1 MSMNP
6 FERLRLLW
14 QEAGPQG
21 MPMDQHLRTGY
32 LAKWRA
38 ANIDHLADSGVA
50 GAAANVIASLLFAL
64 IVRDDLPTSAV
75 TVWVAAMLL
84 LNTALITH
92 LRRWKSAPTDEHS
105 YARHYRTFTIIYVLL
120 GAFWGSA
127 GTLLPQVND
136 VEHQLFVRMVIVAL
150 AATCVPGFSLALRPT
165 WIVLCLILLPTL
177 PPALLHAQSSSW
189 PVVGGTLLY
198 LVLLAFY
205 ARLTHRS
212 HEMAYWN
219 QYVNEQ
225 LLADAAEAKRLSD
238 RLNRRLAE
246 QLEAQKTVETNLV
259 AAKEQA
265 EQAAAAKAEFL
276 ANMSHEIRTPMN
288 GVLGMTE
295 LLLNTDLN
303 RKQRHF
309 ARTIH
314 RSGDA
319 LLSIINDI
327 LDFSKI
333 EAGKLELQSMV
344 FDLRQLIED
353 VGVMFAERAH
363 RAEVDF
369 ICVFPP
375 DAHAVYRGDPDR
387 LRQVLTNLIG
397 NALKF
402 TQRGEVS
409 VRVIPHAGE
418 APDGRQLLRFEIRD
432 TGIGI
437 KPELQAR
444 IFDAFAQA
452 DGSATRLFGGTGL
465 GLTISR
471 QLTRLMGGQIGVE
484 SQPGEGSMFWFTCAL
499 GHADATALGRKRSTT
514 RLLLGR
520 RILVADENR
529 TSRDALVT
537 QLKLWKAECATVD
550 SPEAA
555 VAELE
560 RAAAI
565 GEAYE
570 AMILDKK
577 IAGETLQF
585 AFQIRRN
592 PAIPPLKLVMLGTVG
607 NFEETGQWLDA
618 GVAAFVTKPVR
629 QVELYDALVD
639 ALDMTRPLSRTLDEL
654 AEAGLGDELPR
665 FHGRVLVAED
675 NPVNQELARTL
686 LENLGCRVEVVDNGQ
701 GAIDMIV
708 DSPLDKLHD
717 PFDVILMDIQMPEVD
732 GLEATAAIRAHEVQ
746 GGEQRLPII
755 ALTASALEGDRE
767 RCLAAQLD
775 DYLAKPFTQ
784 KQLVLVLARWL
795 PLSNTP
801 ATVPGADAAQP
812 APRPTARLAQGHAAV
827 LDQSAIARIRALQRE
842 GSPPVLQRV
851 IGIYLDAAPKLIVD
865 IREAVER
872 RDALRLQRAAH
883 SLKSSSANLG
893 ALTLSELCKELESMG
908 RLGQH
913 EGAAHKLDVLEF
925 EFEAVRNALDLQ
937 RTAA

>member
-1 MSMNP
+1 MSLLDRLATLWRESAP
-6 FERLRLLW
+6 QGLPAGQRLRT
-14 QEAGPQG
+14 E
-21 MPMDQHLRTGY
+21 Y
-32 LAKWRA
+32 LDKWRA
-38 ANIDHLADSGVA
+38 ATINHLADSGVA
-50 GAAANVIASLLFAL
+50 GAIANVVASMLFAVV
-64 IVRDDLPTSAV
+64 VRADLPAAAV
-75 TVWVAAMLL
+75 VVWVAAMLL
-84 LNTALITH
+84 LNTALIAH
-92 LRRWKSAPTDEHS
+92 LRRWKRAPTDEQS
-105 YARHYRTFTIIYVLL
+105 YARHYRTFTIIYLLL
-120 GAFWGSA
+120 GAFWGTA
-127 GTLLPQVND
+127 GTLMPQLND
-136 VEHQLFVRMVIVAL
+136 FEHQLFVRMVIIAL

-165 WIVLCLILLPTL
+165 WLVLGLIVLPTL
-177 PPALLHAQSSSW
+177 PSALVHDHVLMW
-189 PVVGGTLLY
+189 PLIVGTLLY
-198 LVLLAFY
+198 LPLLAFY

-212 HEMAYWN
+212 HEMAYWS
-219 QYVNEQ
+219 QYANEQ
-225 LLADAAEAKRLSD
+225 LLVDAADAKRLSD

-246 QLEAQKTVETNLV
+246 QIEQQKAVEANLV

-319 LLSIINDI
+319 LLAIINDI

-369 ICVFPP
+369 VCVYPP
-375 DAHAVYRGDPDR
+375 DAHAIYRGDPDR

-402 TQRGEVS
+402 TQRGEVN
-409 VRVIPHAGE
+409 VRVTPLAGE
-418 APDGRQLLRFEIRD
+418 TPDGRRLLRFEIRD

-437 KPELQAR
+437 KPELQAK
-444 IFDAFAQA
+444 IFDSFAQA
-452 DGSATRLFGGTGL
+452 DGSTTRQFGGTGL
-465 GLTISR
+465 GLAISR
-471 QLTRLMGGQIGVE
+471 QLTRLMGGEIGVE
-484 SQPGEGSMFWFTCAL
+484 SQPGKGSVFWFTCAL
-499 GHADATALGRKRSTT
+499 GQAEPATLGRTRAAM

-520 RILVADENR
+520 RILVAEDNR
-529 TSRDALVT
+529 TSREAIAT
-537 QLKLWKAECATVD
+537 QLRLWKAQCAAVD
-550 SPEAA
+550 TPEAA
-555 VAELE
+555 LAELE
-560 RAAAI
+560 RAAAQ

-570 AMILDKK
+570 AMVLDKK
-577 IAGETLQF
+577 IAGDTLQF
-585 AFQIRRN
+585 AIQLRRN
-592 PAIPPLKLVMLGTVG
+592 PKIPRLKLVMLSTVG
-607 NFEETGQWLDA
+607 DFEETGQWLDA
-618 GVAAFVTKPVR
+618 GIAAFLTKPVR
-629 QVELYDALVD
+629 QVELYDALAD

-654 AEAGLGDELPR
+654 ADAGLGDELPR
-665 FHGRVLVAED
+665 FRGRVLIAED

-686 LENLGCRVEVVDNGQ
+686 LENLGCRVELVDNGQ
-701 GAIDMIV
+701 AAIDAIV

-717 PFDVILMDIQMPEVD
+717 LFDLILMDVQMPEVD
-732 GLEATAAIRAHEVQ
+732 GFAATAAIRAHESQV
-746 GGEQRLPII
+746 GEKRLPII

-767 RCLAAQLD
+767 RCLAAQMD

-784 KQLVLVLARWL
+784 KQLALVLARWL

-801 ATVPGADAAQP
+801 AAIPPGGLGAP
-812 APRPTARLAQGHAAV
+812 ARPTTARLAQGHAAI
-827 LDQSAIARIRALQRE
+827 LDQSAIARIRALQRD

-851 IGIYLDAAPKLIVD
+851 IGIYLDAAPKLIAEVRD
-865 IREAVER
+865 AVEK

-893 ALTLSELCKELESMG
+893 AQTLSELCKELENMG
-908 RLGQH
+908 RLGKL

-925 EFEAVRNALDLQ
+925 EFEAVRNALELQ
-937 RTAA
+937 RNAA